1 MHLSPMP
8 HLLGPALTAMRFCL
22 FLALLAC
29 LPPCIMAQETL
40 RIRGSDTLGAKLV
53 PQLAERFKVTRGRAL
68 LSFDI
73 AAEGSSTAFT
83 NLAARTADI
92 GMSSRRVK
100 EEEKQLFAQAGLSL
114 HEIEIAWDLIVIVVN
129 DGNSLRSLS
138 RGQVRQI
145 FGGEVLDWAELGGKP
160 GRISTYT
167 RNTSSGAYRD
177 FMSLA
182 LDGLEYGERTQKMA
196 GNEQIACEVGA
207 NLNGIGYVGCAYA
220 GAKGTRTVEIDGIAP
235 VAAEVRRYPFA
246 RPTFLY
252 TCGAPSGLV
261 KEFIDYIA
269 TPDGQQIVETCGFV
283 PKSKAP

>member
-1 MHLSPMP
+1 
-8 HLLGPALTAMRFCL
+8 MRLWL
-22 FLALLAC
+22 FIALLAC
-29 LPPCIMAQETL
+29 LAPSAMAQRTL

-53 PQLAERFKVTRGRAL
+53 PQLAERFKMTQGRHL

-83 NLAARTADI
+83 NLAAGTADI

-100 EEEKQLFAQAGLSL
+100 AEEKRLFAQAGLSL

-129 DGNSLRSLS
+129 ERNTLRALS

-145 FGGEVLDWAELGGKP
+145 FGGEVLYWTEIGGGP
-160 GRISTYT
+160 GRISAYT

-196 GNEQIACEVGA
+196 GNEQIAAEVAA
-207 NLNGIGYVGCAYA
+207 NLHGIGYVGSAYA
-220 GAKGTRTVEIDGIAP
+220 GAKGTRVVEIDGIAP

-246 RPTFLY
+246 RPTYLY

-261 KEFIDYIA
+261 KDFIDYIS
-269 TPDGQQIVETCGFV
+269 TPEGQQIVETCGFV